1 MDEELKRL
9 ALDIFDKGLILTAGP
24 FEFKLHEKHPDAPR
38 SPIKL
43 NLRFPPKGTL
53 SWELVEQI
61 GKVFYQLSCQSQV
74 QYDCV
79 IGVPKAG
86 DPFAQAFS
94 RLASVPL
101 LTLEKE
107 ETKKSRKV
115 LSFLRGEYQQ
125 GWRVLIID
133 DTVVMADSKF
143 EASNAVIANGL
154 VVAGII
160 ILVDW
165 EHRGKDELEKAGFF
179 VLSRFRMS
187 ELLHLY
193 LKEGRISPEKYK
205 EVIDYLKAIRVYFG
219 RI

>member
-9 ALDIFDKGLILTAGP
+9 ALAIFDKGLILTTGP
-24 FEFKLHEKHPDAPR
+24 FEFKLHEKHPNAPR

-101 LTLEKE
+101 LILEKE

-115 LSFLRGEYQQ
+115 LPFLRGEYQQ

-143 EASNAVIANGL
+143 EAIRAAVVNGL
-154 VVAGII
+154 IVAGIV

-165 EHRGKDELEKAGFF
+165 EHGGKDELEKAGFR
-179 VLSRFRMS
+179 VLSRFKMN
-187 ELLHLY
+187 ELLLLY
-193 LKEGRISPEKYK
+193 LREGRILPEKYQ
-205 EVIDYLKAIRVYFG
+205 EVIDYLRVIRAHLG